1 MSTDL
6 AVIRF
11 PLGSFRASIDDG
23 VVRTATFD
31 ETPQP
36 ERRDTFG
43 IYDELRAYFTGDV
56 GALDRIA
63 VNPRGTPFQLEVW
76 EQLRRIPVG
85 TTSSYGE
92 LAKRVGR
99 PNAQRAVGMANAANP
114 ITLIVP
120 CHRVI
125 RTGGALGGYA
135 FGLAYKQWL
144 LAHEA
149 KRHGAEP
156 RSAGRGSRGDTQP
169 LFDVSLFH
177 GNARDDG
184 AADTLED
191 LVEAVPGDRQA
202 VIA

>member
-11 PLGSFRASIDDG
+11 PLGSFRASMDDG

-31 ETPQP
+31 QTPQP
-36 ERRDTFG
+36 EHRDRFG
-43 IYDELRAYFTGDV
+43 VYDELQAYFAGDV
-56 GALDRIA
+56 GSLDRIA
-63 VNPRGTPFQLEVW
+63 VDPRGTPFQLEVW
-76 EQLRRIPVG
+76 RQLRQIPVG
-85 TTSSYGE
+85 KTISYGE
-92 LAKRVGR
+92 LAKRVDR
-99 PNAQRAVGMANAANP
+99 PNAQRAVGMANASNP
-114 ITLIVP
+114 IALIVP

-149 KRHGAEP
+149 NAR
-156 RSAGRGSRGDTQP
+156 P
-169 LFDVSLFH
+169 LFGDSLFH
-177 GNARDDG
+177 GDARNDP
-184 AADTLED
+184 AADAVED

>member
-11 PLGSFRASIDDG
+11 PLGSFRASVDEG

-31 ETPQP
+31 TTPQP
-36 ERRDTFG
+36 ERRDRFG
-43 IYDELRAYFTGDV
+43 VYDGLQAYFAGDV

-63 VNPRGTPFQLEVW
+63 VDPRGTPFQLEVW
-76 EQLRRIPVG
+76 RQLRKIPVG
-85 TTSSYGE
+85 TTISYGE
-92 LAKRVGR
+92 LAKRVDR
-99 PNAQRAVGMANAANP
+99 PNAQRAVGMANASNP
-114 ITLIVP
+114 IALIVP

-149 KRHGAEP
+149 N
-156 RSAGRGSRGDTQP
+156 SQP
-169 LFDVSLFH
+169 LFGGPLFH
-177 GNARDDG
+177 GDAGDDCR
-184 AADTLED
+184 AHPVED
-191 LVEAVPGDRQA
+191 LVEAVSGDRQA